1 MIQKENFKE
10 LLQHLKFIEEN
21 NIFIKFF
28 RDVALTVDFSK
39 EKIIYPEALK
49 VNGDQV
55 CNFSQNENF
64 VVFECVH
71 RLLEKGYKPEHLEL
85 EPKWKLGHGA
95 SGGRADI
102 LVRDREAKALLM
114 IECKTSGAEFE
125 KEKKKMQSHGGQLF
139 SYLSQERST
148 EYLCLY
154 ASDLIEQNIQY
165 NSLIVKIQDRK
176 ADEEAFKAGDDSIKL
191 YRNANNNKELFA
203 VWKET
208 FNLYFHYNGIF
219 EEDINAYSIELKP
232 LKKKNLKPL
241 KEAQSIFNIFMEILR
256 HNNISD
262 NANAFNRMLS
272 LLLCKIVDEEKKDG
286 DILDFQIKEGED
298 DAEKIQDRLQ
308 KLYAKGM
315 KEHLDEDIVYYE
327 DSVIDDIVKKYPR
340 QTPMDKIKNIFKQI
354 KYYTQNEFALK
365 EVHNKEL
372 FEQNAR
378 VLNEVIRM
386 LQNYRFFYTKKQ
398 QILGD
403 FFELLLAHGVKQSE
417 GQFFTPLPVVRFMV
431 LSLGLDKMIAKKIK
445 NKEKNFLPKILDY
458 ACGAGHFLTESIDE
472 LQNHIKNLDENEITD
487 KDIKKSLKKY
497 QNNTEWAKEYIFGIE
512 KDYRLARTSQIACF
526 LNGDGDA
533 NIIYGDGLVEHTRL
547 NTRKK
552 PFDTVIA
559 NPPYAIKSF
568 KNYLQIKPDDYDI
581 YECLTENSQEIE
593 TLFVERTE
601 QVLKEKGKAAIIL
614 PSTILSANQSS
625 YSKTREI
632 LLENFETKAI
642 AEFASGTFGATGTS
656 TVILFLQKRS
666 ADFKKDRKYISK
678 ELFNG
683 VERKRKLEHIDSAML
698 LQKYIAHRE
707 IKQEDYQSL
716 LKKEA
721 NEKIKQ
727 TDFWQE
733 YQDWFDNLTEIKNL
747 KEQNQFLKLTEQ
759 EKNQKLE
766 QLFYQKI
773 LKKEQEKFYF
783 FMLSFDNNHKSQ
795 KTILLKTGEKKTAKA
810 FIGYEFSTR
819 KGSEGIKI
827 FRDTQG
833 NPTTKLYDDNN
844 HSNPEK
850 ASSYILKNFWNEEI
864 TEINKNIAEHI
875 SIANLTEH
883 ARF

>member
-1 MIQKENFKE
+1 MAQ
-10 LLQHLKFIEEN
+10 
-21 NIFIKFF
+21 
-28 RDVALTVDFSK
+28 
-39 EKIIYPEALK
+39 
-49 VNGDQV
+49 
-55 CNFSQNENF
+55 
-64 VVFECVH
+64 
-71 RLLEKGYKPEHLEL
+71 
-85 EPKWKLGHGA
+85 
-95 SGGRADI
+95 
-102 LVRDREAKALLM
+102 DRNTA
-114 IECKTSGAEFE
+114 
-125 KEKKKMQSHGGQLF
+125 
-139 SYLSQERST
+139 
-148 EYLCLY
+148 YLCLY
-154 ASDLIEQNIQY
+154 ASDFDKDIQY
-165 NSLIVKIQDRK
+165 NNLIIKIQDRK

-191 YRNANNNKELFA
+191 YRNANNNKELFE

-445 NKEKNFLPKILDY
+445 TKEKNFLPKILDY

-552 PFDTVIA
+552 PFDVVIA

-581 YECLTENSQEIE
+581 YDCLTETSSEIE
-593 TLFVERTE
+593 TLFVERTA

-614 PSTILSANQSS
+614 PSTILSTKQSS

-632 LLENFETKAI
+632 LF
-642 AEFASGTFGATGTS
+642 
-656 TVILFLQKRS
+656 
-666 ADFKKDRKYISK
+666 
-678 ELFNG
+678 
-683 VERKRKLEHIDSAML
+683 
-698 LQKYIAHRE
+698 
-707 IKQEDYQSL
+707 
-716 LKKEA
+716 
-721 NEKIKQ
+721 
-727 TDFWQE
+727 
-733 YQDWFDNLTEIKNL
+733 
-747 KEQNQFLKLTEQ
+747 
-759 EKNQKLE
+759 
-766 QLFYQKI
+766 
-773 LKKEQEKFYF
+773 
-783 FMLSFDNNHKSQ
+783 
-795 KTILLKTGEKKTAKA
+795 
-810 FIGYEFSTR
+810 
-819 KGSEGIKI
+819 
-827 FRDTQG
+827 
-833 NPTTKLYDDNN
+833 
-844 HSNPEK
+844 
-850 ASSYILKNFWNEEI
+850 
-864 TEINKNIAEHI
+864 
-875 SIANLTEH
+875 
-883 ARF
+883 